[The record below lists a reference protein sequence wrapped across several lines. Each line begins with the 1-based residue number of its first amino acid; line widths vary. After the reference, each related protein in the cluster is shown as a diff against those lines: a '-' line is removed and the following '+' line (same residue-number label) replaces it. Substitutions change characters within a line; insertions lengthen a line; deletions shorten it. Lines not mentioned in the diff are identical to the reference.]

1 MSAKTSAKFRSE
13 KALYVVEKWDHGTV
27 LRYAPVS
34 SENVVRISEFKRLV
48 TVANTTSAVFDA
60 YTVATF
66 HAAMLG
72 DPMPQLVEV
81 IES

>member
-13 KALYVVEKWDHGTV
+13 KALYVAEKWEHGTA

-34 SENVVRISEFKRLV
+34 SENMVRVSEFKYLV
-48 TVANTTSAVFDA
+48 TVANTANAVFDA

-72 DPMPQLVEV
+72 DPMPELVEV
-81 IES
+81 AES